1 MEEMKKRFR
10 ILFFG
15 SGDFPVRTHEHLIN
29 TGYDIAGVVTSH
41 DKNHFEEKRVR
52 DIARE
57 NNIDCITVGSTR
69 EPELLQ
75 WLDAHPAEIFCVISF
90 KYLPKEVLT
99 RASLC
104 AFNIHA
110 SLLPFLRGAA
120 PINRAILYGFKET
133 GLTAFR
139 LTDKIDCG
147 NILENTKVSIDAG
160 ENFGTLHRKLS
171 DVCPEFTQRVIDGI
185 IAGDYKADILQPD
198 GIDLDVMHAPKLHQ
212 EDLKFW
218 PYEGANK
225 PNAYDLILRRIRA
238 VSPTHGFDFPVSVY
252 DCWAD
257 NRDEFGFEK
266 PLKRFVIKVF
276 DAEVRDLTPGDIEQM
291 NAGSLLPVTTKDD
304 YGCYNFMSE
313 VLHTD
318 FKTYMYAV
326 LNCKELKRLYFK
338 RVQMPGK
345 KVMDVA
351 AFVKGLQHW
360 NRSGIEFRLE
370 EPRDWWRYDE
380 NNNIL

>member
-15 SGDFPVRTHEHLIN
+15 SGDFPVRTLEHLIN
-29 TGYDIAGVVTSH
+29 TGYDISGVVTSH

-147 NILENTKVSIDAG
+147 NILENTKVSIDAV
-160 ENFGTLHRKLS
+160 ENFGTGNCLM
-171 DVCPEFTQRVIDGI
+171 
-185 IAGDYKADILQPD
+185 Y
-198 GIDLDVMHAPKLHQ
+198 
-212 EDLKFW
+212 
-218 PYEGANK
+218 
-225 PNAYDLILRRIRA
+225 
-238 VSPTHGFDFPVSVY
+238 
-252 DCWAD
+252 
-257 NRDEFGFEK
+257 
-266 PLKRFVIKVF
+266 
-276 DAEVRDLTPGDIEQM
+276 VRSSRSASST
-291 NAGSLLPVTTKDD
+291 ASSPVTTRQTS
-304 YGCYNFMSE
+304 YSR
-313 VLHTD
+313 T
-318 FKTYMYAV
+318 A
-326 LNCKELKRLYFK
+326 
-338 RVQMPGK
+338 
-345 KVMDVA
+345 
-351 AFVKGLQHW
+351 
-360 NRSGIEFRLE
+360 
-370 EPRDWWRYDE
+370 
-380 NNNIL
+380 